1 MFFYNWFKYLYEKEG
16 NLDGFIKFFLEK
28 VYLLPIELRGN
39 TRDDANEKALVIFE
53 TINDRG
59 KDLEDA
65 DIFKAKLY
73 KRARKIQEEKIF
85 IDLWKDFKS
94 NCESLKIDIDDIFRY
109 YTHIIRGERGITS
122 SEINLREFFTTKD
135 YSPFNLKK
143 YKEVMNDL
151 FEIISILE
159 YINQEKQQATKL
171 AKWLQ
176 LIESYTNQYPKNA
189 LIVYMYVNKDRKEE
203 DISKF
208 LEKIIRYSYY
218 HGSTTRIK
226 TEIYNIIK
234 QISSK
239 EEISDYYQ
247 ENITSE
253 YFDYLGNLKKGYAL
267 LSEYTDR
274 ETAFSKHYID
284 KLISLTDN
292 KILQWEEEQ
301 IEDFINSLGNF
312 IVSEKPKKNMSIEKK
327 LKYYS
332 LNISLDYDD
341 FMKRDKEMK
350 EKLVKFFKGNIDE

>member
-1 MFFYNWFKYLYEKEG
+1 
-16 NLDGFIKFFLEK
+16 
-28 VYLLPIELRGN
+28 
-39 TRDDANEKALVIFE
+39 
-53 TINDRG
+53 
-59 KDLEDA
+59 
-65 DIFKAKLY
+65 
-73 KRARKIQEEKIF
+73 
-85 IDLWKDFKS
+85 
-94 NCESLKIDIDDIFRY
+94 
-109 YTHIIRGERGITS
+109 
-122 SEINLREFFTTKD
+122 
-135 YSPFNLKK
+135 
-143 YKEVMNDL
+143 
-151 FEIISILE
+151 
-159 YINQEKQQATKL
+159 
-171 AKWLQ
+171 
-176 LIESYTNQYPKNA
+176 
-189 LIVYMYVNKDRKEE
+189 MYVNRDRKEE

-239 EEISDYYQ
+239 EEISDYFQ
-247 ENITSE
+247 KNITSE

-284 KLISLTDN
+284 KLISLKDN

-312 IVSEKPKKNMSIEKK
+312 IVSEMPKKNMSIEKK